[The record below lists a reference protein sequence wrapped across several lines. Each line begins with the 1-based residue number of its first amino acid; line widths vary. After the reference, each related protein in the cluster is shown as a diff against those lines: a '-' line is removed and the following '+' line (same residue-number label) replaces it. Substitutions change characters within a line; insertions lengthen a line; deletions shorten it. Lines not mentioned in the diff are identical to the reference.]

1 MIQIRL
7 HPLQFFSLGESILKI
22 VVIAILSLEN
32 MEKKKREERGKAANN
47 FILWNLIDKRS
58 ARTGTS
64 NVKNVIFSSKK
75 SFFAV
80 NEVLFSTR

>member
-7 HPLQFFSLGESILKI
+7 HPLKFFWLGESILKK
-22 VVIAILSLEN
+22 VVIVILSSEN

-64 NVKNVIFSSKK
+64 NVKDVIFSSNK

-80 NEVLFSTR
+80 NEIKFSTR